1 MEKRFNI
8 TELFLSAAATYP
20 DKVAIVDKQTKI
32 SFKQL
37 LDDVKCTA
45 HYFAKKGI
53 QKGDRVLVFVPMG
66 IDLYRIVLALFY
78 MGATVVFLDEW
89 TNRKRLDL
97 CCRLADCKAF
107 VGTWKTHLLRL
118 FSSEIRR
125 IPIIL
130 NTRLRP
136 GNSYFLSDTQ
146 MEDPALITFTTGSTG
161 VPKAALRTH
170 GFLLEQFNA
179 LEDKMQAH
187 PSDIDMSVL
196 PIVLLINL
204 GVGSTSVIAD
214 FKSSK
219 PTKMCAARIID
230 QLRAQQVSR
239 IVASPYFIK
248 RLAEEIKSDPRS
260 LPHLR
265 AIFTGGAPVF
275 QKEALLFT
283 EVFRDK
289 QVQIVYGSTEAEPIS
304 SIEAKYVAEDH
315 ITYRPEVGLCV
326 GRPYSATQVRI
337 LKITDEALFD
347 ISAKQFKVFQCEEEE
362 WGEIIV
368 SGPHVLATYFKN
380 EDALR
385 KTKILLNGVYWHR
398 TGDAGYM
405 KDGMLYLT
413 GRCQTLIQNGN
424 RYISP
429 FIFENYLQFIP
440 GVRLGTVLKI
450 QGKMIAFVEL
460 ENKAVDRQLLEKTIR
475 SLPLF
480 IDEIRFCKLP
490 RDPRH
495 HSKIEYGKLAPPTTN
510 ESTPIPR

>member
-20 DKVAIVDKQTKI
+20 DKVAIVDKQRKI
-32 SFKQL
+32 SFTQL
-37 LDDVKCTA
+37 QSDVKSTA

-78 MGATVVFLDEW
+78 LGATVVFLDEW

-97 CCRLADCKAF
+97 CCQLADCKAF
-107 VGTWKTHLLRL
+107 IGTWKTHLLRL
-118 FSSEIRR
+118 FSSEIRK
-125 IPIIL
+125 IPIKL
-130 NTRLRP
+130 HTRLRS

-161 VPKAALRTH
+161 IPKAALRTH
-170 GFLLEQFNA
+170 GFLLEQFRA

-187 PSDIDMSVL
+187 PADVDMSVL

-204 GVGSTSVIAD
+204 GVGSTSIIAD
-214 FKSSK
+214 FKPSK
-219 PTKMCAARIID
+219 PATMCATRIID
-230 QLRAQQVSR
+230 QLEAQQVSR
-239 IVASPYFIK
+239 IVASPYFMK
-248 RLAEEIKSDPRS
+248 RLAEEIKSNPRP

-283 EVFRDK
+283 EVFPDK
-289 QVQIVYGSTEAEPIS
+289 HIQIVYGSTEAEPIS
-304 SIEAKYVAEDH
+304 SIEAKYVAENH
-315 ITYRPEVGLCV
+315 ITYSSDVGLCV
-326 GRPYSATQVRI
+326 GIPYLATQVKI
-337 LKITDEALFD
+337 LKITDEDLFD
-347 ISAKQFKVFQCEEEE
+347 ISVEQFKVLQCEEEE

-368 SGPHVLATYFKN
+368 AGPHVLAAYFKN

-385 KTKILLNGVYWHR
+385 KTKIRSNGRYWHR

-413 GRCQTLIQNGN
+413 GRCQTLIENGN

-440 GVRLGTVLKI
+440 GVSLGTILKI
-450 QGKMIAFVEL
+450 KGQMMAFVEL
-460 ENKAVDRQLLEKTIR
+460 ESRTADRQLIEKTIR

-495 HSKIEYGKLAPPTTN
+495 HSKIEYNKLLH
-510 ESTPIPR
+510 SIK